1 MLVEAACI
9 FGGND
14 MGLRIRVCVVVLLLT
29 ASGTFGEEHGDHDG
43 PITIR
48 TGNWG

>member
-1 MLVEAACI
+1 MPIEAACI
-9 FGGND
+9 LRESD
-14 MGLRIRVCVVVLLLT
+14 MGMRVGACVLVLLLT
-29 ASGTFGEEHGDHDG
+29 ASGAFGEEHGDHNE